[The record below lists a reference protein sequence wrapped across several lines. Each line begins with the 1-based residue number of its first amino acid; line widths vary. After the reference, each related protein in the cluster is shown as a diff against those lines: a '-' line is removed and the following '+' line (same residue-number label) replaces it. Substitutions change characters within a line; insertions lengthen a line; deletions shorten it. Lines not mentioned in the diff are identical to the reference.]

1 MDDLRRRIIELE
13 TELLNLRAEMEGANE
28 RKFELEHTRSAILNV
43 MEDLHDSRTVI
54 ERAKSELE
62 NTFDSLPNPIFI
74 HDEKSKIMRANTAYI
89 KIAGMSFDQIIGK
102 PYYEI
107 FPKTNAPCKMCLKV
121 LETKEK
127 IKAEEI
133 SVPSLGKVFKDTSY
147 PIKDKHD
154 KYLYSIHVLED
165 ITDRKRVEETIK
177 LSEKQMRTMIEGSS
191 DALVVIDDKGIVR
204 FANSAAAMLFGCSV
218 DELVGILFGYPITM
232 PIKSTEI
239 KIVKNGRDLTAI
251 AEIQVVNI
259 EWEGKGAYLASLR
272 NISERKKIEKT
283 INQEREITGSFLM
296 IAEATTYATDID
308 KFMERV
314 VQCVQKCM
322 GGNICLS
329 YLWDSDTR
337 IFRPSQ
343 SVGLSQ
349 PLAPSFR
356 TETLDDTIDFVKRIR
371 EEKKPIILYD
381 SKFYQWIKDIQAMAV
396 IPLIGRASYLGLI
409 IIIYKNLRLITE
421 RDLKIMEGISHQ
433 VSTALGEARHY
444 KESISKTMELS
455 YAMETI
461 QVLHKIDKS
470 IRSSLELQEI
480 LETATHMISKI
491 ISCERATIILVDQ
504 ETNCLR
510 YAAGFG
516 IPFLSKEA
524 FISFSDTDITEVIKT
539 GVHQY
544 VADMTKIERL
554 RPFEIKLIEKGFRS
568 HIRVPLVVNGDIVG
582 VLSIGAK
589 RPAAFTP
596 ADLSIVENIAT
607 RMAVAIKN
615 AKLFFDMEGLFRLT
629 IKSLFSMINPGS
641 GWFAEHASRV
651 AKYAFDI
658 GKGMGLSEKELKD
671 LELGG
676 FLHDIGSIGTSEALL
691 DKPGKLTDEELMT
704 IKQHPLK
711 GEKILA
717 PIKHLKEAVQAVKYH
732 HEFYNGT
739 GYPEGLKGEA
749 IPLFARILSVADAV
763 DAMGMDR
770 PYRKRRSI
778 DGIIAELKRCSK
790 TQFDPKVVD
799 IFLKIYPSE
808 SHYG

>member
-1 MDDLRRRIIELE
+1 MDDLRKRIIELE
-13 TELLNLRAEMEGANE
+13 TELFNLRAEVE
-28 RKFELEHTRSAILNV
+28 RALEQNFELEHTKSAILTM
-43 MEDLHDSRTVI
+43 MEELQDSRTVI

-89 KIAGMSFDQIIGK
+89 EIAGMPFDQIIGK

-107 FPKTNAPCKMCLKV
+107 FPKTKASCEMCLKI

-127 IKAEEI
+127 VKAEEI

-154 KYLYSIHVLED
+154 RYLYSIHVLED
-165 ITDRKRVEETIK
+165 ITD
-177 LSEKQMRTMIEGSS
+177 
-191 DALVVIDDKGIVR
+191 
-204 FANSAAAMLFGCSV
+204 
-218 DELVGILFGYPITM
+218 Y
-232 PIKSTEI
+232 
-239 KIVKNGRDLTAI
+239 
-251 AEIQVVNI
+251 
-259 EWEGKGAYLASLR
+259 
-272 NISERKKIEKT
+272 KKEVEKT
-283 INQEREITGSFLM
+283 ISQEKEITRSLLM
-296 IAEATTYATDID
+296 IAEATTCATDIE

-314 VQCVQKCM
+314 VQCVQKIM
-322 GGNICLS
+322 GSTLCLS

-349 PLAPSFR
+349 PMVPSFR
-356 TETLDDTIDFVKRIR
+356 TETLDDTIDFIKRIR
-371 EEKKPIILYD
+371 EEKKPIIMYD
-381 SKFYQWIKDIQAMAV
+381 SGFYQWIKDIRVMAI
-396 IPLIGRASYLGLI
+396 IPMIGRASYLGLI
-409 IIIYKNLRLITE
+409 IVIYKDPRLITE
-421 RDLKIMEGISHQ
+421 RDEKIMEGISHQ
-433 VSTALGEARHY
+433 VSIVLGEVKHY
-444 KESISKTMELS
+444 KESIRKTMELS

-470 IRSSLELQEI
+470 IRSSVELQEI

-491 ISCERATIILVDQ
+491 ISCERVTIILVDK
-504 ETNCLR
+504 EMNRLR

-516 IPFLSKEA
+516 IPFLSKETG
-524 FISFSDTDITEVIKT
+524 ISFSDTDITEVIKT
-539 GVHQY
+539 GAHQY
-544 VADMTKIERL
+544 VADMTKVERS
-554 RPFEIKLIEKGFRS
+554 RPFEVKLIEEGFRS
-568 HIRVPLVVNGDIVG
+568 HIRVPLVVSGAIVG

-596 ADLSIVENIAT
+596 ADLSTVENIAT

-615 AKLFFDMEGLFRLT
+615 AKLFFDMEELFRLT
-629 IKSLFSMINPGS
+629 IKSFFSMINSGS
-641 GWFAEHASRV
+641 GWLAEHANRV
-651 AKYAFDI
+651 ARYALDI
-658 GKGMGLSEKELKD
+658 GKEMGLSEKELKD

-676 FLHDIGSIGTSEALL
+676 FLHDIGNIGTSEALL
-691 DKPGKLTDEELMT
+691 DKPGKLTDEELIT
-704 IKQHPLK
+704 IRQHPLK
-711 GEKILA
+711 GEKILE

-770 PYRKRRSI
+770 PYRKRRSADDI
-778 DGIIAELKRCSK
+778 VTELKRCSRI
-790 TQFDPKVVD
+790 QFDPKVVD
-799 IFLKIYPSE
+799 TFLKMYPSE
-808 SHYG
+808 SYYG